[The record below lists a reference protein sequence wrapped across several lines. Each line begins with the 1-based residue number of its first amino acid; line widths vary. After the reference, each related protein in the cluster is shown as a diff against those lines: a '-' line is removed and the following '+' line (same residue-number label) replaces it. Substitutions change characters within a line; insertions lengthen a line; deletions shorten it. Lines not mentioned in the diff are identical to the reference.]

1 MIFESALKTLER
13 ITKHLKDTFMQEQD
27 IRSIVVAGGCFWGVE
42 EYYKR
47 LKGVISTT
55 VGYSQGMTDHP
66 TYEEVCT
73 METDHAEVVEVV
85 YDHNIITLENIL
97 EHLFRMIDP
106 LSLNQQGGDVGT
118 QYRTGIYYSDSKD
131 LPIIKHFFMQEQ
143 QAYSAPIA
151 VEVEPLKN
159 FWNAEEMHQDY
170 LAKNPRGYCH
180 INFSLIKPRELK

>member
-1 MIFESALKTLER
+1 
-13 ITKHLKDTFMQEQD
+13 MQEQD

-47 LKGVISTT
+47 LKGVISTK
-55 VGYSQGMTDHP
+55 VGYAQGFTEEP
-66 TYEEVCT
+66 SYEAVCT
-73 METDHAEVVEVV
+73 METDHAEVVEVT
-85 YDHNIITLENIL
+85 YDANVITLENIL

-118 QYRTGIYYSDSKD
+118 QYRTGVYYSDPQD
-131 LPIIKHFFMQEQ
+131 LPIIKAFFAQEQ

-151 VEVEPLKN
+151 VEVEPLKT
-159 FWNAEEMHQDY
+159 FWQAEEMHQDY

-180 INFSLIKPRELK
+180 INFALIKPRELK